1 MSLQNR
7 MDQLRQL
14 KLAGMLSGL
23 EHQLA
28 HLEYTSLA
36 FEQRLAHLVDA
47 EISQRE
53 SQRFKRLMRYA
64 KLKVHAE
71 PEAID
76 YRSNR
81 GLDRAVMADLLTCA
95 WIERRQNLILTGQTG
110 RMVALQGGRYGSVP
124 IDEVVSTKKVV
135 DVDRYYDTGRL
146 RPKYDALAHA
156 PLMVLGG
163 SA

>member
-1 MSLQNR
+1 MSLQNT
-7 MDQLRQL
+7 MDQLHQL
-14 KLAGMLSGL
+14 KLSGMLSGL

-28 HLEYTSLA
+28 HAEYTSLA

-110 RMVALQGGRYGSVP
+110 TGKTWLACALAVQAARKGLSVGYHR
-124 IDEVVSTKKVV
+124 V
-135 DVDRYYDTGRL
+135 GRL
-146 RPKYDALAHA
+146 LESMETARADAALATRPRPVA
-156 PLMVLGG
+156 SLFP
-163 SA
+163 